1 MKKNLLIAAAMT
13 AALASV
19 GLGQRSHAADMF
31 TINANTPGTMTFSG
45 QGTAQFNNSLG
56 SNNSFQVGSSTN
68 LGVNASVSS
77 TPEYGVTSKANMSLA
92 GSSTLKQV
100 IGTSGTDQQ
109 QSRTRT
115 HERAHTVAREATRE
129 QGFGVSWE
137 ASSNKG
143 NYENEA
149 AWRVA
154 RDASYSSEYKNAFTA
169 ANSVS
174 TEASANSSGTISG
187 SFTTVE
193 SGRSSATGATSDWES
208 AASAAVDVSHGRDY
222 ANRTGT
228 YQSSTEVEWQAAR
241 DASYETEYAKAATNS
256 NRFSDSKVSVQG
268 IGSDANIVA
277 SDSSVFTVDIAAT
290 SNSGAAA
297 TSTAQGSS
305 GANLSTS
312 SFANQSN
319 ASTASGFIQAFG
331 GSGAVSSGGT
341 SGAAGSVGDG
351 L

>member
-115 HERAHTVAREATRE
+115 HERAHTVARESTRE
-129 QGFGVSWE
+129 QGFGVDWNS
-137 ASSNKG
+137 SSNKG
-143 NYENEA
+143 SYENEA
-149 AWRVA
+149 SWRVA
-154 RDASYSSEYKNAFTA
+154 RDASYSSEYKNAYSA

-193 SGRSSATGATSDWES
+193 SGRSAASGATGDWET
-208 AASAAVDVSHGRDY
+208 AASSAVDVTHGSSY
-222 ANRTGT
+222 ANRSST
-228 YQSSTEVEWQAAR
+228 YENSTEVEWQAAR
-241 DASYETEYAKAATNS
+241 DSSYETEYAKAATNS

-277 SDSSVFTVDIAAT
+277 ADTSVFTVDIAAT
-290 SNSGAAA
+290 TNSGTAA

-341 SGAAGSVGDG
+341 SGSAVQ
-351 L
+351 